1 LRCASDRQFGF
12 KKGTGCNHAL
22 YTVRSVVEHFTAACF
37 VVNLCALDMSKAFD
51 KVNHY
56 AVWIKLVDRLVPL
69 TFLLIL
75 MHCYS
80 LFSAVVRWENV
91 LSVQYQL
98 QCGVRQGG
106 VLSPVLF
113 AVYVN
118 SLIESL
124 WQSRYGCYIGS
135 LFDGC
140 VMYADD
146 LLFRLLFTNCN

>member
-1 LRCASDRQFGF
+1 MVITCCHLTFSLVSRKGLVVIMLCILSDQ
-12 KKGTGCNHAL
+12 L
-22 YTVRSVVEHFTAACF
+22 VEHFTAAGS
-37 VVNLCALDMSKAFD
+37 VVNLCALDMSKVFD

-56 AVWIKLVDRLVPL
+56 ALWIKLMNRVVPL
-69 TFLLIL
+69 TFLLTL

-80 LFSAVVRWENV
+80 LFSAVVRWKNV

-98 QCGVRQGG
+98 QCGVRQGD

-124 WQSRYGCYIGS
+124 WQSGYGCYWQ
-135 LFDGC
+135 FVC
-140 VMYADD
+140 RM
-146 LLFRLLFTNCN
+146 CNLC